1 MLGGSNGPPIYNG
14 AAYSHASKTLL
25 QLRTD
30 MMIRLGYAAQLA
42 VPPPGMT
49 LLLNHFLAD
58 AQEQMYL
65 RYSPLRNVRWWPIS
79 VVQGERFYDI
89 PSISSGELT
98 DVAFNNNDP
107 LVDTVVRSTGSWIDT
122 GFAPG
127 MVLTVDGSEFNDGL
141 SISVGAVTD
150 LILTLANAGVVTNET
165 VGTAT
170 TLTTVN
176 YKSLDERRI
185 KEAWVL
191 DDTVWSEMKDGIDSG
206 RFNETGQSFPQEYE
220 FREFMEI
227 WPIPDQTYTIWLKGH
242 FGLMPFESDT
252 DVTTIDSKLVFLM
265 ALATAKNHYGQN
277 DAGTIFRQLEVSLKK
292 LNKEDFGN
300 KRYIPKSKKPAAMA
314 EPKTTFARG

>member
-30 MMIRLGYAAQLA
+30 MMIRLGFAAQLS

-49 LLLNHFLAD
+49 LLLNHFLQD

-65 RYSPLRNVRWWPIS
+65 RYSPLRNVRWWPID
-79 VVQGERFYDI
+79 VIQGERFYDI

-98 DVAFNNNDP
+98 DVAFTDNDP
-107 LVDTVVRSTGSWIDT
+107 LVDTVTRLTGSWIDD

-127 MVLTVDGSEFNDGL
+127 MVLVVDGSTSNSGL
-141 SISVGAVTD
+141 SISIAAITD
-150 LILTLANAGVVTNET
+150 LKLTLTVAGLVTTE
-165 VGTAT
+165 VAGTAT

-206 RFNETGQSFPQEYE
+206 RFNETGQAFPQEYE
-220 FREFMEI
+220 FREFLEI
-227 WPIPDQTYTIWLKGH
+227 WPIPDQSYTIWIKGH
-242 FGLMPFESDT
+242 FGLMPFESDM

-277 DAGTIFRQLEVSLKK
+277 DAGTIFRQLEVSLQK

-300 KRYIPKSKKPAAMA
+300 KRFIPRTKKLAATA
-314 EPKTTFARG
+314 EPKTTFVRG